1 MYYLFIVNFLK
12 YEVYCY
18 RDLEYVNS
26 FRELNNKDCVYRS
39 LVLFYLFIFFYY
51 CLIFVKKLD
60 LIKDN
65 WELLMFYRLLL
76 KGIIY
81 LYIYINLCKISYM

>member
-26 FRELNNKDCVYRS
+26 FRELNNKDCVYRKFS
-39 LVLFYLFIFFYY
+39 FILFVYIF
-51 CLIFVKKLD
+51 L
-60 LIKDN
+60 
-65 WELLMFYRLLL
+65 
-76 KGIIY
+76 
-81 LYIYINLCKISYM
+81 

>member
-26 FRELNNKDCVYRS
+26 FRELNNKDCVYRKFS
-39 LVLFYLFIFFYY
+39 FILFVYIF
-51 CLIFVKKLD
+51 
-60 LIKDN
+60 
-65 WELLMFYRLLL
+65 LLL
-76 KGIIY
+76 FDFCEEIRFD
-81 LYIYINLCKISYM
+81 NR